1 MQRRMLLTGA
11 VSAAAVAF
19 ALASGAPAVS
29 AKTVL
34 RFGHEV
40 PVTTAAGQ
48 MYQHFADRVAE
59 RTGGEV
65 VIEVAPGAQLGSE
78 AEMIEQAKNGIIDVV
93 EASMGGLGILVPA
106 LEMSEAPFMW
116 QSWDEFAAVVRG
128 PAFQPLWDELEA
140 KHNLIPLTKVWYW
153 GWRNFTTRNV
163 AVHTP
168 EDLKGLKMR
177 VPEAPVWVE
186 MIKAVGASPTVIP
199 FNDVYTALQQKV
211 VDGEENPV
219 PVIYGQ
225 KFYEVNPYIT
235 LDRHMLTSLPIFVNK
250 NSLAKLEP
258 RDQVILFE
266 EAEAASAMNTVLQL
280 RRDTLMLEKIR
291 QGKGVEIV
299 EDVDSAAFAKAM
311 APVYDALQDRWG
323 KDNLERVKAA
333 IAEVRAYE

>member
-1 MQRRMLLTGA
+1 MRRRTLLTSA
-11 VSAAAVAF
+11 LPAAAA
-19 ALASGAPAVS
+19 ALALATGAPS
-29 AKTVL
+29 ASAETVL

-48 MYQHFADRVAE
+48 MYQHFADRVSE

-78 AEMIEQAKNGIIDVV
+78 AEMIEQAKNGIIDIV

-106 LEMSEAPFMW
+106 LEMSSAPFLW

-140 KHNLIPLTKVWYW
+140 DHNLIPLTKVWYW

-168 EDLKGLKMR
+168 ADLKGLKMR

-225 KFYEVNPYIT
+225 KFHEVNPYIT

-258 RDQVILFE
+258 RQQVILFE
-266 EAEAASAMNTVLQL
+266 EAEAASAMNTVLQM
-280 RRDTLMLEKIR
+280 RRDTLMLEKMKQR
-291 QGKGVEIV
+291 EGVQII
-299 EDVDSAAFAKAM
+299 EDVDQAAFASAM
-311 APVYDALQDRWG
+311 EPVYDALKDRWG
-323 KDNLERVKAA
+323 QENLDRVKAA
-333 IAEVRAYE
+333 IGEIRAYE

>member
-1 MQRRMLLTGA
+1 MQRRILLTG
-11 VSAAAVAF
+11 VVPAAAVAL
-19 ALASGAPAVS
+19 ALTTGAPAAS
-29 AKTVL
+29 AETVL

-106 LEMSEAPFMW
+106 LEMSEAPFLW

-128 PAFQPLWDELEA
+128 PAFAPLWDELET

-153 GWRNFTTRNV
+153 GWRNFTTRSV
-163 AVHTP
+163 AIHTP

-250 NSLAKLEP
+250 ASLAKLEP
-258 RDQVILFE
+258 RYQVILFE

-291 QGKGVEIV
+291 QGEGVQIV
-299 EDVDSAAFAKAM
+299 EEVDSAAFAKAM
-311 APVYDALQDRWG
+311 APVYDALKDRWG
-323 KDNLERVKAA
+323 QDNLERVKAA

>member
-1 MQRRMLLTGA
+1 MLLT
-11 VSAAAVAF
+11 SAMPA
-19 ALASGAPAVS
+19 ALALALATGGAPS
-29 AKTVL
+29 ASAETVL

-48 MYQHFADRVAE
+48 MYQQFADRVAE

-65 VIEVAPGAQLGSE
+65 VIEVSPGAQLGSE

-106 LEMSEAPFMW
+106 LEMSSAPFLW
-116 QSWDEFAAVVRG
+116 QSWYEFAAVVRG
-128 PAFQPLWDELEA
+128 PAFQPLWNELEA
-140 KHNLIPLTKVWYW
+140 DHNLIPLTKVWYW

-163 AVHTP
+163 AVRTP

-258 RDQVILFE
+258 RHQVILFE
-266 EAEAASAMNTVLQL
+266 EAETASAMNTVLQM
-280 RRDTLMLEKIR
+280 RRDTVMLEKMK
-291 QGKGVEIV
+291 QSEGVQII
-299 EDVDSAAFAKAM
+299 EDVDRAAFATAM
-311 APVYDALQDRWG
+311 EPVYSALTDRWG
-323 KDNLERVKAA
+323 KENLERVKAA
-333 IAEVRAYE
+333 IAAIRAYE